1 MSTAGARSIEVGV
14 PGAGQESVGTWSLVA
29 VAAHLTVGPPASL
42 PGIAGRFLPVLCVML
57 IENEGGDT
65 LPISFLP

>member
-1 MSTAGARSIEVGV
+1 MFPGLVGAVQESGGAWS
-14 PGAGQESVGTWSLVA
+14 PLGAGLVVA
-29 VAAHLTVGPPASL
+29 VAAHLMVDPPAVSL